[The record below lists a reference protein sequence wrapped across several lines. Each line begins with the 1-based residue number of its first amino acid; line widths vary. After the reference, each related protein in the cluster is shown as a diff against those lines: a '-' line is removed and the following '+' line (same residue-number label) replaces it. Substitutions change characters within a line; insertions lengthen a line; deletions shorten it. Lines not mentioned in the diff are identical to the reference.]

1 MTARS
6 GLRMPFFWNDRSS
19 IRFSFALLGAVQA
32 TLIAAITLIV
42 VPLPAIGRAFD
53 VGQSELALVNAG
65 YGLTFSGLLL
75 LSGRVTDRIGAR
87 RAFLAGVALFGLA
100 SAAGGL
106 APAYPPLLAARF
118 AQGAGAAL
126 TAPAAVALVTGLFP
140 DRAERSRAL
149 AVWGT
154 LSVAGATAGTLAGGF
169 LGSWGSWRW
178 AFLPPTVVAA
188 AALLGARP
196 LTRGRDTATD
206 APGSPDTAGRTRPN
220 RLDLPGG
227 LLVTAGLIVLSYG
240 LLEQVHLP
248 LVGCGVAL
256 LAAFAVVEARTA
268 DPLLP
273 LPFLARPHRAA
284 ALTAVLVT
292 SAASASSI
300 FFLTLWMQQVRGLSE
315 LATSIA
321 LAPCALVI
329 LMGPIAGRLIAR
341 KGARPVTGAGLLLG
355 AAAMLLLSRI
365 GPENLPVV
373 PGGFALFA
381 VAGGLAF
388 AGATVTALSG
398 VPAERT
404 GVAGGLVNTVMETG
418 PTLGLA
424 VLVSVAT
431 ARTDSL
437 RAAGHAPEAATTGG
451 YALALLVT
459 AAILL
464 ITALITV
471 TSRAEPTPR
480 SEQPEE
486 PSENLQGPKN
496 ATERNPS

>member
-1 MTARS
+1 
-6 GLRMPFFWNDRSS
+6 
-19 IRFSFALLGAVQA
+19 
-32 TLIAAITLIV
+32 
-42 VPLPAIGRAFD
+42 
-53 VGQSELALVNAG
+53 
-65 YGLTFSGLLL
+65 
-75 LSGRVTDRIGAR
+75 
-87 RAFLAGVALFGLA
+87 
-100 SAAGGL
+100 
-106 APAYPPLLAARF
+106 
-118 AQGAGAAL
+118 
-126 TAPAAVALVTGLFP
+126 
-140 DRAERSRAL
+140 
-149 AVWGT
+149 
-154 LSVAGATAGTLAGGF
+154 
-169 LGSWGSWRW
+169 
-178 AFLPPTVVAA
+178 
-188 AALLGARP
+188 
-196 LTRGRDTATD
+196 
-206 APGSPDTAGRTRPN
+206 
-220 RLDLPGG
+220 
-227 LLVTAGLIVLSYG
+227 
-240 LLEQVHLP
+240 
-248 LVGCGVAL
+248 
-256 LAAFAVVEARTA
+256 
-268 DPLLP
+268 
-273 LPFLARPHRAA
+273 A

-381 VAGGLAF
+381 VAGSLAF

-437 RAAGHAPEAATTGG
+437 RAAGHTPEAATTRG

-471 TSRAEPTPR
+471 TSRAEPAPW

-486 PSENLQGPKN
+486 PSETLQGPKN

>member
-1 MTARS
+1 
-6 GLRMPFFWNDRSS
+6 
-19 IRFSFALLGAVQA
+19 
-32 TLIAAITLIV
+32 
-42 VPLPAIGRAFD
+42 
-53 VGQSELALVNAG
+53 
-65 YGLTFSGLLL
+65 
-75 LSGRVTDRIGAR
+75 
-87 RAFLAGVALFGLA
+87 
-100 SAAGGL
+100 
-106 APAYPPLLAARF
+106 
-118 AQGAGAAL
+118 
-126 TAPAAVALVTGLFP
+126 
-140 DRAERSRAL
+140 
-149 AVWGT
+149 
-154 LSVAGATAGTLAGGF
+154 
-169 LGSWGSWRW
+169 
-178 AFLPPTVVAA
+178 
-188 AALLGARP
+188 
-196 LTRGRDTATD
+196 
-206 APGSPDTAGRTRPN
+206 
-220 RLDLPGG
+220 
-227 LLVTAGLIVLSYG
+227 YG

-321 LAPCALVI
+321 LAPGALVI

-404 GVAGGLVNTVMETG
+404 GVAGGL
-418 PTLGLA
+418 
-424 VLVSVAT
+424 
-431 ARTDSL
+431 
-437 RAAGHAPEAATTGG
+437 
-451 YALALLVT
+451 
-459 AAILL
+459 
-464 ITALITV
+464 
-471 TSRAEPTPR
+471 
-480 SEQPEE
+480 
-486 PSENLQGPKN
+486 
-496 ATERNPS
+496 